1 MTNSN
6 LKNIVVLNNL
16 PSNLIEEAIIVLKS
30 SKYVKKLELIDM
42 NSSITYKKNK
52 DKRDYVIKEAENIVS
67 NYIAKIEKNQNVK
80 IRDINIEKKYKRIK
94 IYSIIISF
102 LLIFCVTKIIFWFSI
117 DIKK

>member
-30 SKYVKKLELIDM
+30 SKYIKRLELIDM
-42 NSSITYKKNK
+42 KSSMAYKSNK
-52 DKRDYVIKEAENIVS
+52 EKSDYVIKEAENIVC
-67 NYIAKIEKNQNVK
+67 NYIAKLEKNQNVK
-80 IRDINIEKKYKRIK
+80 KSDINIEKKYKNIK

-102 LLIFCVTKIIFWFSI
+102 LLIICITKIIF
-117 DIKK
+117 